1 MNVVFASSYTQLS
14 TCPDAV
20 ARLVLGVGELDDDE
34 PALGGDE
41 GSSEFF
47 GDVDLFHAQY
57 AAAVSDGVGRVRRRR
72 ESRNAAGVPEAYVFS
87 EEQRPT
93 TVSTKRSIPIIDL
106 EEGSEDEVVKE
117 ILNAAKEY
125 GVFKVINHGIP
136 EELIDDVISVA
147 QEFFEMP
154 VEDKAPYY
162 SEDPT
167 KDTRLFTGQGFRK
180 ENIHFWRDCLIMS
193 AYPVEKYEHQFPEKP
208 DNLKRIMGKFVPEGR
223 KLVRRLLE
231 LISKGLGLEED
242 YLTGDISE
250 GSMKM
255 VFNYYPPCPDPSLTL
270 GLPKHC
276 DITLINLLLQGNVS
290 GLQVLHDDNWIS
302 VDPLPNSFVVNFGL
316 LLEEKY
322 FVKFSSG

>member
-1 MNVVFASSYTQLS
+1 MRLS
-14 TCPDAV
+14 
-20 ARLVLGVGELDDDE
+20 
-34 PALGGDE
+34 
-41 GSSEFF
+41 
-47 GDVDLFHAQY
+47 
-57 AAAVSDGVGRVRRRR
+57 
-72 ESRNAAGVPEAYVFS
+72 
-87 EEQRPT
+87 
-93 TVSTKRSIPIIDL
+93 KRSSTPQKNMASLRYTSSVI
-106 EEGSEDEVVKE
+106 
-117 ILNAAKEY
+117 
-125 GVFKVINHGIP
+125 FWVINHGIP

-316 LLEEKY
+316 LLEVISNGLLKAVEHRAVTNKNVARTSIAMAIRSTDDCIICPAEVLVSEEHNPPVY
-322 FVKFSSG
+322 RSFRFPDLFEVFSTKNADDKEIMMKDFRIKN